1 MGAPSGN
8 TYPVGFRH
16 ARVYAL
22 DSNGVPA
29 ATATTPYEGLE
40 IAAPKAYEFTI
51 PDARRIAHTGGDRV
65 NAQDVLPRLEVSSAT
80 LRAGRNDHD
89 VYAVLTNTKKA
100 TIGESVFIGYGTDQ
114 QGAEPT
120 VALLCYQQ
128 AKEVGTG
135 VRTYRAFH
143 VPSTQAI
150 INPAS
155 MNENAPE
162 FVFSL
167 LPSAVDH
174 YIDGTA
180 FAVATEGYAEAE
192 VQESITFGRPHICA
206 WKGDNTVTEFDFPA
220 DKPATAVGK
229 VHRVTSIATDGTVT
243 NITATATITTTKITP
258 LTKPAAGE
266 IIVAWYE
273 Y

>member
-1 MGAPSGN
+1 MGAPSGKS
-8 TYPVGFRH
+8 YPVGMRH
-16 ARVYAL
+16 ARVYEL
-22 DSNGVPA
+22 NEFGVPA

-40 IAAPKAYEFTI
+40 IVGAKAYEFNI
-51 PDARRIAHTGGDRV
+51 PDARRIAHTGDDRV
-65 NAQDVLPRLEVSSAT
+65 LSQDVLPRLEVSSAT
-80 LRAGRNDHD
+80 LRAARNDFD
-89 VYAVLTNTKKA
+89 VFAALTDTKVA
-100 TIGESVFIGYGTDQ
+100 TVGESKFVGFGTDQ

-128 AKEVGTG
+128 AKEHGTG
-135 VRTYRAFH
+135 VRSYNAYH

-162 FVFSL
+162 YVFNL

-180 FAVATEGYAEAE
+180 FAAGTEGFTEAE
-192 VQESITFGRPHICA
+192 VLESHTFGQPMIVA
-206 WKGDNTVTEFDFPA
+206 WKGDNTETEFDFPT
-220 DKPATAVGK
+220 DKQPTA
-229 VHRVTSIATDGTVT
+229 
-243 NITATATITTTKITP
+243 TTKIHRITKMAVDGTISDITAAGVLAVDKITP
-258 LTKPAAGE
+258 TVKPADGE
-266 IIVAWYE
+266 IIVCWYE